1 MYNFLIFVREVHYN
15 LHIDYISL
23 PSNCMI
29 KKQMNLKNYEIQSQ
43 INTHLD
49 VGVIE
54 IVEVGFSSSNKNAN
68 NDNNKNSILFH

>member
-1 MYNFLIFVREVHYN
+1 
-15 LHIDYISL
+15 
-23 PSNCMI
+23 MI